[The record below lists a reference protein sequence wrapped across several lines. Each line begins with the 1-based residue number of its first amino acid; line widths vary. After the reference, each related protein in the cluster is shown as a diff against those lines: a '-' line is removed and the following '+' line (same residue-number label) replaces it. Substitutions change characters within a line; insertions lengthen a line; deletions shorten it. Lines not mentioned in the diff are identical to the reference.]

1 MTPTGNN
8 ASADV
13 RDPPRS
19 FGGTLR
25 YLGPGLII
33 SASLVGSGELVATT
47 KLGAE
52 TGFTLLWLIL
62 LGCLLKVFVQ
72 IELARYAISTGETTL
87 TAFNRLPG
95 PRLRANW
102 VLWLYVVATAL
113 TYAALGGVIG
123 GIVQAFALALPV
135 NNSLVAVG
143 VVAFTIAVLVL
154 GRYKVIEKLATA
166 LVLSFTVV
174 TFIPRL

>member
-1 MTPTGNN
+1 M
-8 ASADV
+8 
-13 RDPPRS
+13 DPPQT

-25 YLGPGLII
+25 YLGPGLVI

-62 LGCLLKVFVQ
+62 LGCFLKVFVQ
-72 IELARYAISTGETTL
+72 IELARYAVSSGETTL

-102 VLWLYVVATAL
+102 VLWLYLAATAL

-123 GIVQAFALALPV
+123 GIVQAFALAFPIDPV
-135 NNSLVAVG
+135 IVAV
-143 VVAFTIAVLVL
+143 VVDK
-154 GRYKVIEKLATA
+154 YKKH
-166 LVLSFTVV
+166 
-174 TFIPRL
+174 